1 MHEFEKVVLINTDVQ
16 IMQSGVDRLFDFP
29 LKTFDIAMAP
39 NGGTE
44 DLCTV
49 DWQEGVSHA
58 GYSNSGVLVLRP
70 SNSLYH
76 MTDMFTRCIDYD
88 QPLDEQLVLNRAVQL
103 VTSTPM
109 LRQLWR
115 FHCLPAVFNCLQG
128 STRPCVDRHW
138 PEVYIRHF
146 TGDRKPLLHG
156 IDSLRHSLMYNQSLF
171 QHNSAK
177 RFRQYLAAYD
187 QSVQWRI

>member
-88 QPLDEQLVLNRAVQL
+88 QPLDEQLVLNAPCSLLRRRRCCGSCGASIASLLCSIASRALPGHASIAIGLKCLFGTLL
-103 VTSTPM
+103 VIAN
-109 LRQLWR
+109 
-115 FHCLPAVFNCLQG
+115 HCCMV
-128 STRPCVDRHW
+128 
-138 PEVYIRHF
+138 
-146 TGDRKPLLHG
+146 
-156 IDSLRHSLMYNQSLF
+156 
-171 QHNSAK
+171 
-177 RFRQYLAAYD
+177 
-187 QSVQWRI
+187 